1 MLRDWKHNDNAPHSF
16 ERGYGFIT
24 PDGGTSST
32 FVHATALRTTKGMA
46 VGARV
51 EYTELRDEHQRP
63 QARDVFVLDLGT
75 RSQKRQKQTE
85 ADRAQRL
92 DSSLDE
98 LVARAR
104 RQEAGLAA
112 CLQPPL
118 QARLGGGNPG
128 PTLKVRSLEQIKEDK
143 RKQAKAAAP
152 AGRLGEI
159 KSRLGGGVAVSKNG
173 SGSTCQVDG
182 PFGKGAKEKRG
193 ERFGIS
199 TGASSSSR
207 LAASNREEKR
217 YDDDGRGGRKLYTKA
232 EFVKEYGSTAEW
244 DAAPRAQPVA
254 LRACAPAPLERRFD
268 TDGHGGQRLYTKA
281 EFFQEYGNYGQW
293 ERAPRA
299 PPLRA
304 SAPAPL
310 ERATTTTVVVV
321 KSSIPRQSS
330 GRSTAAT
337 PSGKRHRESGP
348 SALAHLLPPAQC
360 KVT

>member
-1 MLRDWKHNDNAPHSF
+1 MGQKRSRQPDSDGGRPADAPRKQGVLRDWKHNDNAPHSF

-128 PTLKVRSLEQIKEDK
+128 PTLKVRS
-143 RKQAKAAAP
+143 
-152 AGRLGEI
+152 
-159 KSRLGGGVAVSKNG
+159 
-173 SGSTCQVDG
+173 
-182 PFGKGAKEKRG
+182 
-193 ERFGIS
+193 
-199 TGASSSSR
+199 
-207 LAASNREEKR
+207 
-217 YDDDGRGGRKLYTKA
+217 
-232 EFVKEYGSTAEW
+232 
-244 DAAPRAQPVA
+244 
-254 LRACAPAPLERRFD
+254 
-268 TDGHGGQRLYTKA
+268 
-281 EFFQEYGNYGQW
+281 
-293 ERAPRA
+293 
-299 PPLRA
+299 
-304 SAPAPL
+304 
-310 ERATTTTVVVV
+310 
-321 KSSIPRQSS
+321 
-330 GRSTAAT
+330 
-337 PSGKRHRESGP
+337 
-348 SALAHLLPPAQC
+348 
-360 KVT
+360 